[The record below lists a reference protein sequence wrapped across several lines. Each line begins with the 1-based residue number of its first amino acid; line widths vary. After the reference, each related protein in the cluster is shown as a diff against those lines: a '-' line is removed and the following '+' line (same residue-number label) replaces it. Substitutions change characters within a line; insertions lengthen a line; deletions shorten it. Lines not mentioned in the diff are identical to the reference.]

1 MVTAMKVNVTRASI
15 HIDGKVLEVGEQDV
29 PTETAE
35 RLIKSGFAEKVE
47 AEKKATA
54 KK

>member
-1 MVTAMKVNVTRASI
+1 MVAAMKVNVIRASI
-15 HIDGKVLEVGEQDV
+15 HIDGKVLEVGEQDL

-35 RLIKSGFAEKVE
+35 RLIKSGFAEKVVT
-47 AEKKATA
+47 EKKAAT

>member
-1 MVTAMKVNVTRASI
+1 MVVTMKVNVTRASV
-15 HIDGKVLEVGEQDV
+15 HIDGEVLEVGEQDL

-35 RLIKSGFAEKVE
+35 RLIKSGFAEKIVV
-47 AEKKATA
+47 EKKSTS